1 MISQQ
6 LTIALLWF
14 YYNYHNLFLDDT
26 PILKKFPDNSS
37 VLYFIKCHS
46 ARWDEFASEL
56 QVTFD
61 KRESL
66 RHDINLDDRGR
77 LERVVISWIESQHS
91 PVTWQKIL
99 KTLVSMDLMTT
110 AGIVQD
116 CLKRQHVFNKS
127 QSKQLYAT
135 KITYWYFFVLYCNI
149 QLLQI
154 VMNYMYI
161 IHIFIVSLIRQFFCE
176 NCIFLF
182 WIKK

>member
-1 MISQQ
+1 M
-6 LTIALLWF
+6 
-14 YYNYHNLFLDDT
+14 FLDDT
-26 PILKKFPDNSS
+26 AILKKFPDNSS

-56 QVTFD
+56 QVTFN

-77 LERVVISWIESQHS
+77 LERVVIFWIESQCS

-99 KTLVSMDLMTT
+99 KTLVAMDLKTA

-116 CLKRQHVFNKS
+116 CLKRQQVFNKS
-127 QSKQLYAT
+127 QSKQLYT
-135 KITYWYFFVLYCNI
+135 TEITNWYFLVLYCNI
-149 QLLQI
+149 QLNS

-161 IHIFIVSLIRQFFCE
+161 IHIVIVSMVL
-176 NCIFLF
+176 
-182 WIKK
+182 